1 MFDRTRTWATVG
13 AACLAWACGGSGD
26 AGAGGEAPASEE
38 AAEAAPVIDP
48 ATAGTIAGV
57 IAFEGEAPG
66 PQTIDMSEEPDC
78 ADGYGSEG
86 PLTQSVVVNDG
97 RLANVFVYVKEG
109 LDLTFP
115 TSSDPVMLNQEK
127 CRYHPHVLGL
137 QVDQPL
143 QISNSDPLLHNINT
157 QPSLNRGFNIS
168 QPQAGMQ
175 TTRDFS
181 VPEVMIPVKC
191 DVHGWMSAYLGVL
204 DHPYFAV
211 SAADGSFSMPNLP
224 PGQYVV
230 EAWHELYGVQSV
242 DVAVG
247 EGETAEV
254 SFTYNAGMAENAE
267 VPLGEPL
274 VLGH

>member
-1 MFDRTRTWATVG
+1 MLDRTRTWATV
-13 AACLAWACGGSGD
+13 AAGCLAWTCGGGGD
-26 AGAGGEAPASEE
+26 AGAGGEAPAAEE

-57 IAFEGEAPG
+57 IGFEGEAPA
-66 PQTIDMSEEPDC
+66 PQTIDMAEEPDC
-78 ADGYGSEG
+78 AEGYGSEG
-86 PLTQSVVVNDG
+86 PLTQSVGVSDG

-115 TSSDPVMLNQEK
+115 APPDPVVLNQEN
-127 CRYHPHVLGL
+127 CRYHPHIMGL

-168 QPQAGMQ
+168 QPQAGME
-175 TTRDFS
+175 TTRKFG

-191 DVHGWMSAYLGVL
+191 DVHGWMGAYIGVL

-211 SAADGSFSMPNLP
+211 SAADGSFSMLNLP

-230 EAWHELYGVQSV
+230 EAWHELYGVQTM

-254 SFTYNAGMAENAE
+254 SFTYNADMAENAQ

-274 VLGH
+274 VLGL

>member
-1 MFDRTRTWATVG
+1 MFDRTRTWATF
-13 AACLAWACGGSGD
+13 AAASLAWACGGGGD
-26 AGAGGEAPASEE
+26 AGAGGEEPAAEE

-57 IAFEGEAPG
+57 ITFEGEAPA
-66 PQTIDMSEEPDC
+66 PRAIDMSEEPDC
-78 ADGYGSEG
+78 AEGYGSEG
-86 PLTQSVVVNDG
+86 PLTQSVVAHDG

-115 TSSDPVMLNQEK
+115 APSDPVVLNQEN
-127 CRYHPHVLGL
+127 CRYEPHVLGL

-175 TTRDFS
+175 TTREFGVS
-181 VPEVMIPVKC
+181 EVMIPVKC
-191 DVHGWMSAYLGVL
+191 DVHGWMSAYVGVL

-211 SAADGSFSMPNLP
+211 SSADGSFSMPNLP

-230 EAWHELYGVQSV
+230 EAWHELYGVQTM
-242 DVAVG
+242 DVTVG
-247 EGETAEV
+247 EGETADV
-254 SFTYNAGMAENAE
+254 SFTYNADMAESAE

-274 VLGH
+274 VLR